1 MHVQVVTYGLAG
13 MSEREYLDVANTLA
27 PRFSAMPGLLAKLW
41 LANAG
46 EGRYGAVYLWDDR
59 EAMQRFVRSELF
71 EATNP
76 EFSDIA
82 VEDFEVLGNLTAET
96 QPVLELVQSRRQRV
110 AGLSRV
116 APAKEATRAP
126 AKKATK
132 APAKKAPPRKAPPR
146 KAPATAT
153 KKSRK
158 RAR

>member
-1 MHVQVVTYGLAG
+1 MYVQVVTYGLAG
-13 MSEREYLDVANTLA
+13 MGEREYLDVANTLA

-41 LANAG
+41 LANTE

-71 EATNP
+71 EPTNP

-116 APAKEATRAP
+116 TPE
-126 AKKATK
+126 KKATKARTKK
-132 APAKKAPPRKAPPR
+132 APAKKAPAK
-146 KAPATAT
+146 KAPAKAT
-153 KKSRK
+153 KKSGK